1 MHSQVSQAGLNPQCG
16 IPTFAL
22 GVEKGN
28 GCASISS
35 LARELEAPLRSAADK
50 VATRSAWGLT
60 SHLGQRPFGV
70 VAFPPTLL
78 SATTY
83 IYQSIP
89 LLSACCSTADLR
101 CDVDRRSGR
110 STCKYVRLA

>member
-22 GVEKGN
+22 GVSRK
-28 GCASISS
+28 
-35 LARELEAPLRSAADK
+35 REWVCIDIIAGAGAGSTAPVRSAADK
-50 VATRSAWGLT
+50 VATRSAWGST

-78 SATTY
+78 SAT
-83 IYQSIP
+83 
-89 LLSACCSTADLR
+89 
-101 CDVDRRSGR
+101 RRQ
-110 STCKYVRLA
+110 